1 VNSKRILITGLSTYW
16 GGRLAQAL
24 EERDEV
30 EAIVGVDSEDPRVEL
45 ERAEFVRVGTQHALL
60 RRIVEAA
67 SIDTVVDSRLVVD
80 SATTSPKLAHEN
92 NVIGTMNIL
101 AACSGPSSTV
111 RKLVFKSSSHYYGCE
126 QDDPAF
132 FTESMVRP
140 HAPRTPIER
149 DILEA
154 EAAVAEFAEKNPE
167 TSVSLLRFSNVLGPD
182 VRTSHTT
189 LFSLPVVPMI
199 LGFDPRY
206 MFVHEDD
213 VVSALEHMVAHDLPG
228 IYNVAGDGVLA
239 FTEVCGL
246 LGKTYAPI
254 LPPWGTGLALAPLR
268 RLGLRVPPEMLGQL
282 RFGRGLDNRKLKATG
297 FEYRHTS
304 RETVLRFGEHL
315 RLHPVVRGVRE
326 PYRYEREVEEFLRWS
341 PSVRRGAE
349 GLEPLS
355 PHQFTELERLLR
367 AYADRAGVE
376 EPPVPEPRPPV
387 PEPEPPEPEPVA
399 AEPEPPP
406 GPPVAE
412 YDDLEAEEILSLLS
426 SLDAPDLDAILGY
439 ERAHR
444 ARPTV
449 VRALEG
455 LLARQR
461 AGAPR

>member
-1 VNSKRILITGLSTYW
+1 
-16 GGRLAQAL
+16 
-24 EERDEV
+24 
-30 EAIVGVDSEDPRVEL
+30 
-45 ERAEFVRVGTQHALL
+45 
-60 RRIVEAA
+60 
-67 SIDTVVDSRLVVD
+67 
-80 SATTSPKLAHEN
+80 
-92 NVIGTMNIL
+92 M
-101 AACSGPSSTV
+101 
-111 RKLVFKSSSHYYGCE
+111 
-126 QDDPAF
+126 
-132 FTESMVRP
+132 
-140 HAPRTPIER
+140 
-149 DILEA
+149 
-154 EAAVAEFAEKNPE
+154 
-167 TSVSLLRFSNVLGPD
+167 
-182 VRTSHTT
+182 
-189 LFSLPVVPMI
+189 
-199 LGFDPRY
+199 
-206 MFVHEDD
+206 
-213 VVSALEHMVAHDLPG
+213 
-228 IYNVAGDGVLA
+228 LA